1 MLLLNGAMR
10 VRLSLLL
17 VCFVLTGAAA
27 VCPPRLA
34 EAGLLGRLVERARY
48 GKVRAK
54 QRRQIR
60 TNRRVGARRE
70 RRVERWTRLRHFS
83 SSVQRQK
90 DLLDRRGRPALDP
103 VTRQGRRMDLAVIT
117 PFGRLSTLIE
127 ITSRSANK
135 REQEAKTRRIL
146 KRYRKLYIRDDRGQL
161 RPVRRGLLLP
171 TRFKTVRAR

>member
-1 MLLLNGAMR
+1 MRTRLSTLLLCLTVLGA
-10 VRLSLLL
+10 
-17 VCFVLTGAAA
+17 GAICLP
-27 VCPPRLA
+27 VPA

-48 GKVRAK
+48 GKVRAA

-70 RRVERWTRLRHFS
+70 RRVERWTRLRHFTC
-83 SSVQRQK
+83 SVQRQK

-117 PFGRLSTLIE
+117 PFGRLSSLIE

-135 REQEAKTRRIL
+135 REQEAKTQRIL

-161 RPVRRGLLLP
+161 RSVRRGLLLP

>member
-1 MLLLNGAMR
+1 MLLLLHTMR
-10 VRLSLLL
+10 VRLPTLLCL
-17 VCFVLTGAAA
+17 VVFGAGV
-27 VCPPRLA
+27 VCSPAPA
-34 EAGLLGRLVERARY
+34 EAGLIGRLVERARY
-48 GKVRAK
+48 GKVRSA

-70 RRVERWTRLRHFS
+70 HRVERWTRLRHFT

-127 ITSRSANK
+127 ITSRTADK
-135 REQEAKTRRIL
+135 REQAAKTQRIL
-146 KRYRKLYIRDDRGQL
+146 KRYRTLYIRDDRGQL

-171 TRFKTVRAR
+171 TRFKTVRVR